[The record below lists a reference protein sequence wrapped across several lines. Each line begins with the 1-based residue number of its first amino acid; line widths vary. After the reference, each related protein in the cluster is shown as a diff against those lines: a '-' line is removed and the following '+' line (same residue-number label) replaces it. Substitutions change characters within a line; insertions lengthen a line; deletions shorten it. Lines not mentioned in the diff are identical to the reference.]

1 MKKILS
7 IGLILVLMLI
17 MFGCKSKP
25 IADDEEVYV
34 ESVGNEGENET
45 EPEPEQQTD
54 PEQHSEPKQDEQQS
68 PEQQEVQQ
76 PEQNEEQQPTQQTEP
91 VEENDTTQP
100 ETEQTEQNEELEK
113 APPCQ
118 ATIEDDFDDDKID
131 VAFIREESRKQKQYT
146 AEDFPE
152 LDIKEIKI
160 EVSYN
165 PKIDNI
171 VVLRI
176 VLNSHDKQKVLD
188 GIRILEGYDIVYSA
202 EPNYYGTI
210 LQTNNDSS
218 YISLEQMEN
227 IISAI
232 SPTPRY
238 TSTDA
243 MSEYNAN
250 LSTLACCAKKYTTAG
265 INKTTAI
272 GFVGDWCL

>member
-25 IADDEEVYV
+25 IEEDAEVYV

-76 PEQNEEQQPTQQTEP
+76 PEQNEEQEPEQNNERQTAL
-91 VEENDTTQP
+91 
-100 ETEQTEQNEELEK
+100 EQTEQNKAIEK
-113 APPCQ
+113 APPCEV
-118 ATIEDDFDDDKID
+118 TIDEDFKVDKLSIMLT
-131 VAFIREESRKQKQYT
+131 REESRKQKTYT

-152 LDIKEIKI
+152 LDVEKI
-160 EVSYN
+160 S
-165 PKIDNI
+165 
-171 VVLRI
+171 VLLRYKPEKDSRVGLTI
-176 VLNSHDKQKVLD
+176 ILKTQDKQSLIDAV
-188 GIRILEGYDIVYSA
+188 RILEGYDFVYCVDVHYNDAAILSTTDENA
-202 EPNYYGTI
+202 SMTI
-210 LQTNNDSS
+210 
-218 YISLEQMEN
+218 EQMEN
-227 IISAI
+227 IISEP
-232 SPTPRY
+232 SVTPYY
-238 TSTDA
+238 TRTDA
-243 MSEYNAN
+243 GLEYDAN

-272 GFVGDWCL
+272 GFVGDWC